1 MDGNTLEGKE
11 YMNVRRISS
20 QTKQEYTLS
29 FSYNLNP
36 LTIVLLPTKQGYSQG
51 RAADD
56 LDPRGSREPQ
66 PLWLLPLHQP
76 WRLPRRHH
84 RYCALRSTGTSQ
96 DLKA

>member
-29 FSYNLNP
+29 FSYNLN
-36 LTIVLLPTKQGYSQG
+36 LLNIMLLSKNQEYSQG

-56 LDPRGSREPQ
+56 LDPRGSRQ
-66 PLWLLPLHQP
+66 PESLWLLPVHQP
-76 WRLPRRHH
+76 GRLPRRHH
-84 RYCALRSTGTSQ
+84 RYCALRSASTS
-96 DLKA
+96 